1 MAGTIKFLDEETAD
15 SETSPSLRF
24 LDEGPTVEA
33 TSASPSF
40 TPTGLTD
47 DDLGQRGVE
56 EAPGALAQVAQALR
70 GWAPTIGSIGGGI
83 AGGFLT
89 GGTPV
94 GAAGGSVAGS
104 SLARALF
111 APEQYENLPQV
122 AREELMNAATPFAPL
137 VGKAIRPEAWKGV
150 RGLLT
155 HAAGTGGTVAGM
167 GQLAN
172 VVTGQPT
179 SVMQAGVEGLTAGTL
194 EGLVAKPFEVAARPL
209 DIPDVPTTSAGKAY
223 KAAERLGVEKEIPKS
238 FFAEPDSPIA
248 NLMRLFSGT
257 GETSSM
263 RKAADK
269 AYDALKKAF
278 GTIPMPGSDEA
289 GTILRSVSE
298 KADALAAKEV
308 SDRAGRIKGV
318 VDSLLPP
325 SSRVAPEG
333 GDLLL
338 AASAMNEAESIKLAR
353 EIVHSIEP
361 KASIDVAGE
370 GLSRPL
376 NIVNNFRKNVI
387 GERMEQL
394 LTNMSNMLGDAPINT
409 DRMGMALLE
418 AEQHLAGA
426 GVPGNSQTM
435 NVVSRMMKE
444 LFPAG
449 EGSVAKTFTVP
460 QMAFKMKTLRA
471 AIESVNRTDKVS
483 ARLLQK
489 IKEAGEDA
497 IEEAV
502 SQSGHPDARKVLS
515 SWASTKGKY
524 RDIVKVQ
531 DAMEAASTGPG
542 LSPAK
547 FKSEMDLLL
556 PQMTALGAPPTQKL
570 TAFFSANPKAGFASK
585 ISGTSAQDDFYRLLK
600 SGDEGAITY
609 AKQNPEVERWAL
621 ARFADDAAK
630 VTVTPVGEI
639 AGAAGSRGELTK
651 QMIANPK
658 FGQSLEQAN
667 KDILDKLQADPNFV
681 PSASELAFLNLAKA
695 GDKAD
700 AAQIFAKEA
709 LNSPAIPIK
718 TLRKMGPTVQSNVP
732 GKSYGDIAALSH
744 IAPGGEPNLNLL
756 NEFTKNIREG
766 TDKFMVNSPSVRRMV
781 ATMSPGAI
789 RTLRDLGTLG
799 TTIADNISAWPKEAV
814 ERFLQVIRSG
824 LSAQTAGSTAAGQVA
839 QITGAGKTMFGTG
852 AASIMIVLPRALRHV
867 ASTNYSPEAMRAIAG
882 LIAGAR
888 AAGNKS
894 GQALG
899 GIFNP
904 RVEE

>member
-1 MAGTIKFLDEETAD
+1 MAGTIKFLDEETPD
-15 SETSPSLRF
+15 SGTSPSLRF
-24 LDEGPTVEA
+24 LDEGPTGGA

-40 TPTGLTD
+40 TPAGLTD
-47 DDLGQRGVE
+47 DDLRQRAAE
-56 EAPGALAQVAQALR
+56 EAPGALALVAQALR
-70 GWAPTIGSIGGGI
+70 GSAPTIGSIGGSVV
-83 AGGFLT
+83 GGVMT
-89 GGTPV
+89 GGNPL
-94 GAAGGSVAGS
+94 GASGGAVAGS
-104 SLARALF
+104 TLARALF
-111 APEQYENLPQV
+111 APEQFENLPQV
-122 AREELMNAATPFAPL
+122 AREEIMNAATPFAPM
-137 VGKAIRPEAWKGV
+137 VGKAIRPEAWKGL

-155 HAAGTGGTVAGM
+155 HAAGTGGATALM
-167 GQLAN
+167 GQTAN
-172 VVTGQPT
+172 VMTGQPT
-179 SVMQAGVEGLTAGTL
+179 SVMQGLVEGGTAGL
-194 EGLVAKPFEVAARPL
+194 MEGLVAKPFEVAAGP
-209 DIPDVPTTSAGKAY
+209 VNKASPAFQ
-223 KAAERLGVEKEIPKS
+223 AAERLGVEKEIPKA
-238 FFAEPDSPIA
+238 FFAEPDSPVA
-248 NLMRLFSGT
+248 NLMRMFSGT

-278 GTIPMPGSDEA
+278 GKIPMPRSDEA

-298 KADALAAKEV
+298 HADALAAKEV
-308 SDRAGRIKGV
+308 ADRAGRIKGV

-338 AASAMNEAESIKLAR
+338 AASAMNEVESIKLAR

-361 KASIDVAGE
+361 GASINVAGE
-370 GLSRPL
+370 GMSKTL
-376 NIVNNFRKNVI
+376 NIVNNARKGV

-394 LTNMSNMLGDAPINT
+394 LANMANMLGNAPINT
-409 DRMGMALLE
+409 DKMGMALRE

-444 LFPAG
+444 LFPADPAAA
-449 EGSVAKTFTVP
+449 AKTFTVP

-497 IEEAV
+497 IEETV
-502 SQSGHPDARKVLS
+502 SQSGHPDAQQVLGD
-515 SWASTKGKY
+515 WASTKGKY
-524 RDIVKVQ
+524 RDIIKVQ

-542 LSPAK
+542 LNPAK

-585 ISGTSAQDDFYRLLK
+585 VSGTSAQDDFYRLLK

-681 PSASELAFLNLAKA
+681 PTASELAFLNLAKA

-732 GKSYGDIAALSH
+732 GKSVGDIAAVIH
-744 IAPGGEPNLNLL
+744 TAPGGEPNLNIL

-824 LSAQTAGSTAAGQVA
+824 LSAQTAGSTAMGQLGIV
-839 QITGAGKTMFGTG
+839 GAGKTMAGST
-852 AASIMIVLPRALRHV
+852 AASAMIVLPRALRHV

-882 LIAGAR
+882 MIAGAR
-888 AAGNKS
+888 MAGNKA